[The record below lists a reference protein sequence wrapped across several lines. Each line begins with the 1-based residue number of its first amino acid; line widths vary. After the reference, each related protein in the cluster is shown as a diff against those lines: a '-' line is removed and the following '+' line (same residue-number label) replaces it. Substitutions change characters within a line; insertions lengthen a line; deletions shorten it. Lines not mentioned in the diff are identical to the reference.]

1 MTTAISINLMIRLPV
16 ADAPECVS
24 WPEGLTHVPTEVV
37 WNAAYHHGRVWP
49 VRAMAIS
56 GAFTTHY
63 NDAIPDWVPRPPDGW
78 DSSVTDHAR
87 TSGDGKPDAWP
98 DGSVAQ
104 RHLGSDRRA

>member
-1 MTTAISINLMIRLPV
+1 MTTAINLMIRLPV

-56 GAFTTHY
+56 GDLTTHY
-63 NDAIPDWVPRPPDGW
+63 DDAIPDWVPRPPDGW
-78 DSSVTDHAR
+78 DSSV
-87 TSGDGKPDAWP
+87 GKPDAWP

>member
-1 MTTAISINLMIRLPV
+1 MTTAISINLMVRLPV

-24 WPEGLTHVPTEVV
+24 WPEGLTYVPTEVV

-49 VRAMAIS
+49 VRAMAS
-56 GAFTTHY
+56 RGALTTHY

-78 DSSVTDHAR
+78 DSNVTNH
-87 TSGDGKPDAWP
+87 AWP